1 MTVHVP
7 GPLRMYT
14 TLPRVEASGN
24 TLAQALASLD
34 AQFPGMRF
42 RMIDEQGAIRAH
54 IRFFINGELEWNL
67 ARPMAP
73 RDELHIVCALSGG

>member
-1 MTVHVP
+1 
-7 GPLRMYT
+7 MYT
-14 TLPRVEASGN
+14 QQPQVQAEGA
-24 TLAQALASLD
+24 TLALLLD
-34 AQFPGMRF
+34 ALDGQFPGMRF

-67 ARPMAP
+67 QRALAP